1 MSDLNEVLR
10 RVRSEGTFSSWGHK
24 PSADRLQENTTVQR
38 ASGCLRDAITE
49 IYEADKLVSL
59 ANTAEAMPH
68 VLGALR
74 HMAHAMEHTGQLEAA
89 GALGEVSDYI
99 EEVMSGGTE
108 DE

>member
-1 MSDLNEVLR
+1 MTDLNEVLR

-24 PSADRLQENTTVQR
+24 PSAERLQEDTTASR

-49 IYEADKLVSL
+49 IYEADKLVSVSDNL
-59 ANTAEAMPH
+59 ESVPH
-68 VLGALR
+68 VVSALR
-74 HMAHAMEHTGQLEAA
+74 HLAHAMEFVGQLEAA

-99 EEVMSGGTE
+99 EEVMSGDSE